1 MGPSTGG
8 WILYRTLAAPRL
20 AAEPVVLIEPYAA
33 ETGED
38 VRMSRQEYQDWVAQ
52 EPSATAWTTAGHGN
66 PRTPRAPAARRHPR
80 KARLPSMPAFSELS
94 RAGAVWSSAPV
105 AACAERH
112 SAHEPRAMAQASAG
126 TPTPCL
132 LAS

>member
-66 PRTPRAPAARRHPR
+66 PRTPPSTRGETTPQKGEVAIDASVQRTLSRGGSLEFRPGGCLRRAPQRPRAPA
-80 KARLPSMPAFSELS
+80 
-94 RAGAVWSSAPV
+94 
-105 AACAERH
+105 
-112 SAHEPRAMAQASAG
+112 MA
-126 TPTPCL
+126 
-132 LAS
+132 